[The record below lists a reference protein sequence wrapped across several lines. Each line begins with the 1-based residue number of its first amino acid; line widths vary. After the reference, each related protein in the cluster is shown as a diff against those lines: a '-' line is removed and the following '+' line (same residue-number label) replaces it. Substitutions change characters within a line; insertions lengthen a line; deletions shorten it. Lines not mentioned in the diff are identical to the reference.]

1 MDKIARTRFLLF
13 IIVAAL
19 HGFLIFFLVFR
30 LNAVQP
36 VAQENAQVM
45 KLADIEEFEELP
57 PAPPPPPPPQLLQ
70 PAPDNAVESIAENII
85 ETEEEPDQTVLPP
98 GTLTGFASEPLTGPP
113 GRSSGE
119 EDYLPM
125 HKISVPPK
133 LLNERDI
140 AATLRSLYPPIAL
153 RSGIEGRVI
162 LELFVN
168 MNGEVKRIEILQETP
183 KDRGFAEAAMK
194 VFGDAKC
201 SPAQANGEPVSVR
214 WRYPVSFR
222 IR

>member
-1 MDKIARTRFLLF
+1 MDKIVRIRILLF
-13 IIVAAL
+13 IIVALL
-19 HGFLIFFLVFR
+19 HGFLIFFLVFK
-30 LNAVQP
+30 LDAAQP
-36 VAQENAQVM
+36 EIQENARVM
-45 KLADIEEFEELP
+45 KLADIEELEE
-57 PAPPPPPPPQLLQ
+57 PPPPPPP
-70 PAPDNAVESIAENII
+70 PPPRPRPEPDNAVESIAENII
-85 ETEEEPDQTVLPP
+85 ETDEEPDQTVLAP
-98 GTLTGFASEPLTGPP
+98 GTLTGPP
-113 GRSSGE
+113 VQFSRG

-125 HKISVPPK
+125 HKISVAPK
-133 LLNERDI
+133 LLNEKEI

-168 MNGEVKRIEILQETP
+168 MDGEVKRIEILQETP

-194 VFGDAKC
+194 VFREAKC

>member
-1 MDKIARTRFLLF
+1 MDKIARTRILLF

-30 LNAVQP
+30 LDAAQP
-36 VAQENAQVM
+36 VTQENAQMM
-45 KLADIEEFEELP
+45 KLADIEEFEEP
-57 PAPPPPPPPQLLQ
+57 PPVPPPPPPPSPQIV
-70 PAPDNAVESIAENII
+70 PDNAVESIAENMI
-85 ETEEEPDQTVLPP
+85 ETEEEPDQTVLAP
-98 GTLTGFASEPLTGPP
+98 GTLTGPPGPP
-113 GRSSGE
+113 VQFSGG

-194 VFGDAKC
+194 VFRDAKC

>member
-1 MDKIARTRFLLF
+1 MDNIARTRILLF
-13 IIVAAL
+13 IVVAVL

-30 LNAVQP
+30 LNAAQP
-36 VAQENAQVM
+36 EIQENAQVM
-45 KLADIEEFEELP
+45 KLADIEEFEEPP
-57 PAPPPPPPPQLLQ
+57 PAPPPPPPP
-70 PAPDNAVESIAENII
+70 PEPVPDNAVESIAENII
-85 ETEEEPDQTVLPP
+85 ETEEEPDQTVVAP
-98 GTLTGFASEPLTGPP
+98 GTLLTVTAPP
-113 GRSSGE
+113 VQSSGG

-133 LLNERDI
+133 LLNEKDI
-140 AATLRSLYPPIAL
+140 ASTLRSLYPPIAL

-162 LELFVN
+162 LELFVD

-183 KDRGFAEAAMK
+183 KDRGFAEAAIK
-194 VFGDAKC
+194 VFRDAKC